1 MDCYLRTIHSM
12 PHDIIAPRPL
22 ALLNRRC
29 DGTALG
35 RILLGRADFRPYPVA
50 SDRAAWGRLPATVRD
65 AIIAAGEKE
74 LGQPWETLRASV
86 LLGYV
91 RTGNRADYEAPHA
104 LRRARLT
111 ALVLAECAEGR
122 GRFLDAI
129 ADGVWTICE
138 ETFWGGAAHLFMQK
152 RGSGLPDVTEPTVDL
167 GVGETAALLAWTHY
181 LLAAGLD
188 LVHPMLRERIA
199 LEIDRRVLT
208 PCLERDDFWWMGW
221 HRDGR
226 HVNNWNPWCCSNW
239 LACVLLL
246 EADPDRRTRAVHKVM
261 RILDTFID
269 YNPADGGCDEGPAYW
284 GRAAGSLF
292 DCLELLH
299 AATAGNLD
307 LYAEPLIRAM
317 GRFVMVAHAGG
328 PWFVNFADAPARPG
342 VEGMVV
348 HRYGRRIGDPAL
360 AAFGAW
366 VHQQQPPAI
375 NGSLGRVLPG
385 LWLEEEIRRMPVP
398 PPLPRDTWLPALQVM
413 MARDAAGSDRGF
425 FVAAK
430 GGHNDESGHNQNDCG
445 TFLASL
451 DGQPLLID
459 IGVET
464 YTAKT
469 FSPQRY
475 EIWTMQSQWHN
486 LPTVNG
492 HEQRHGREFAARSAV
507 HTADDKA
514 ATLQLDL
521 TTAWPAAAGIQTW
534 TRTVRLERN
543 QALVVIDDYALTD
556 PQVPAVFHFLTTR
569 PVDLATPGLIR
580 LGAFPGAPA
589 SRGAIL
595 SYDAGSLAA
604 ALDEV
609 AISDPWLKLNWGD
622 RIFRLQL
629 TERVV
634 TARACREFRI
644 RPRPDPSGPGLDVHE
659 HSFSLVNRS

>member
-1 MDCYLRTIHSM
+1 MSHASLT
-12 PHDIIAPRPL
+12 PRPI
-22 ALLNRRC
+22 ALLNRHC
-29 DGTALG
+29 DGTALQK
-35 RILLGRADFRPYPVA
+35 ILIARNSFNPYPAASSRAD
-50 SDRAAWGRLPATVRD
+50 WKKLPATIRG

-74 LGQPWETLRASV
+74 LGQSWETLRASV

-91 RTGNRADYEAPHA
+91 RTGNRADYEVPHA

-111 ALVLAECAEGR
+111 ALVLAECVEGR

-129 ADGVWTICE
+129 TDGAWAICE
-138 ETFWGGAAHLFMQK
+138 ETYWGGAAHLFMQK
-152 RGSGLPDVTEPTVDL
+152 RGSGLPDVHEPIFDL

-181 LLAAGLD
+181 LLEAQLD
-188 LVHPMLRERIA
+188 SVHPMLRERIA
-199 LEIDRRVLT
+199 IEIDRRVLT

-239 LACVLLL
+239 LACALLI
-246 EADPDRRTRAVHKVM
+246 EPDADRRTRAVHKVM

-299 AATAGNLD
+299 AATGGRLD
-307 LYAEPLIRAM
+307 LYDEPLIRAM
-317 GRFVMVAHAGG
+317 GRFVMLAHAGG

-348 HRYGRRIGDPAL
+348 HRYGRRIADPSL

-385 LWLEEEIRRMPVP
+385 LWLEEEIRRTPLT
-398 PPLPRDTWLPALQVM
+398 PPLLRDVWLPALQVM
-413 MARDAAGSDRGF
+413 IARDTAGSDRGF

-451 DGQPLLID
+451 DGYPLLID
-459 IGVET
+459 VGVET

-492 HEQRHGREFAARSAV
+492 HQQCHGREFAARNAV
-507 HTADDKA
+507 HTASEA
-514 ATLQLDL
+514 AAALQLDL
-521 TTAWPAAAGIQTW
+521 AAAWPAAAGIQAW
-534 TRTVRLERN
+534 TRTVRLERGR
-543 QALVVIDDYALTD
+543 ALVVTDDYTLAY
-556 PQVPAVFHFLTTR
+556 PATPTVFNFMTSR
-569 PVDLATPGLIR
+569 PVDLTTPGLAR
-580 LGAFPGAPA
+580 LGAFPCEPA
-589 SRGAIL
+589 SRGATL
-595 SYDAGSLAA
+595 AYDIGAFAVA
-604 ALDEV
+604 IDEV
-609 AISDPWLKLNWGD
+609 PITDPWLRANWGD
-622 RIFRLQL
+622 RVFRLRL
-629 TERVV
+629 TERA
-634 TARACREFRI
+634 TATQARREFRVT
-644 RPRPDPSGPGLDVHE
+644 PVG
-659 HSFSLVNRS
+659 